1 MRLLKIAGIVL
12 GSLIVLIVIALL
24 AVRLFVNPNDYKDR
38 IAAAVRQSTG
48 RELSLPGRIQLAVFP
63 WIALELGPASLG
75 NPPGFGA
82 APFAAVQHVA
92 VRVKLLPLLR
102 GHLQIGRIDI
112 DGLDLRLLTN
122 AAGQGNWQG
131 LGGRSA
137 SAASAANTPSGGST
151 ALPDLAGVVL
161 RDSRVSYQDMVASGV
176 NLSIG
181 RVAAGVAIP
190 VSVKLELARGG
201 GAAPATLAG
210 RFEVTLDPAA
220 RRYRL
225 AALALGGT
233 VSPAAHAAPVAWQL
247 AAPQVSVDLGAQTLD
262 APALTVQLGGA
273 HLGVRASASH
283 IADAPAVTGSFTLA
297 PVALRMLATQLG
309 VTVPATRDP
318 KALSK
323 FAAAGM
329 FSYGAQAL
337 SASGLDIQ
345 LDDSTLRGSAAITD
359 LHTRAS
365 RFDLTLDHIDLDRY
379 RAPEA
384 ATGGRDQSAAQG
396 AAASA
401 DLPTDL
407 LRTLNTSG
415 SFALGSATV
424 AGLQLTQLQLAL
436 MAQGGLAHLNVT
448 HAGLYGGQDTGTLTL
463 DARGAVPA
471 LMINQ
476 RLSGVDVA
484 ALLKDFIHSQRLSG
498 RGTLNVDLAAR
509 GRNSDAWLGSL
520 SGRVTADLAGGAIQG
535 IDLGADINRA
545 VALLQQRSLPAVG
558 AAALAAGGGGQTRF
572 DTFRMSADVSN
583 GVATTKDLVI
593 GTQNLRITAQGTANL
608 VTRAIDYHAQAA
620 VLAAAG
626 TKNTG
631 ARTLADVPFTVTGTL
646 TSPTVRPDLQGMA
659 KARAQQELESHKAQ
673 LQQKLKGALKGL
685 FK

>member
-1 MRLLKIAGIVL
+1 MRLVKIAGIVL

-24 AVRLFVNPNDYKDR
+24 AVRLFVNPNNYKDR

-82 APFAAVQHVA
+82 APFAAVQRVA

-137 SAASAANTPSGGST
+137 AGSSATSAPSSGAI
-151 ALPDLAGVVL
+151 ALPDLAGVVV
-161 RDSRVSYQDMVASGV
+161 RDSRVSYHDMVASGV

-181 RVAAGVAIP
+181 RVAASVAIP
-190 VSVKLELARGG
+190 VSVKFELARGG
-201 GAAPATLAG
+201 GAQPATLAG
-210 RFEVTLDPAA
+210 HFEVTLDPAA

-233 VSPAAHAAPVAWQL
+233 VSPAAHAMPVAWQL

-273 HLGVRASASH
+273 HLAMRASASR
-283 IADAPAVTGSFTLA
+283 ITDAPAVTGSFTLA
-297 PVALRMLATQLG
+297 PVALRALATQLG

-318 KALSK
+318 KVLSK

-329 FSYGAQAL
+329 FSYAAPAL

-365 RFDLTLDHIDLDRY
+365 RFNLTLDHIDLDRY

-384 ATGGRDQSAAQG
+384 AAGSPGQGAAQG

-415 SFALGSATV
+415 SFALGSVTV
-424 AGLQLTQLQLAL
+424 GGLQLTQLQLAL
-436 MAQGGLAHLNVT
+436 MARAGLAHLDIA

-471 LMINQ
+471 LMIDQ

-498 RGTLNVDLAAR
+498 RGTLNLNLAAR
-509 GRNSDAWLGSL
+509 GRNSDAWLSSL

-535 IDLGADINRA
+535 IDLGADINSA
-545 VALLQQRSLPAVG
+545 VALLQKQSLPAVG
-558 AAALAAGGGGQTRF
+558 AAVRAAGGGGQTRF

-583 GVATTKDLVI
+583 GVATTRDLVI
-593 GTQNLRITAQGTANL
+593 GTQNLRVTAQGTANL

-620 VLAAAG
+620 ILAASAAAG
-626 TKNTG
+626 S

-646 TSPTVRPDLQGMA
+646 TSPTVRPDLSSLA
-659 KARAQQELESHKAQ
+659 KSRAQQELEAHKAQ